1 MRIAISTLTTP
12 EALKHCEAIEQQVWG
27 LPERDLVPAS
37 QLIAAVHAG
46 GMVAG
51 AFDGEQL
58 IGFVYGFIAHHPEWP
73 APFGLHSHMLAVSP
87 QYRNQRIGQQLKW
100 FQRRWCLE
108 RGLSWITW
116 TFDPMQ
122 AKNARL
128 NFSYLG
134 VIARHYYVNT
144 YGAMQGMLNE
154 GLPSDRLLA
163 EWRLDA
169 PQVVA
174 LAAGAKPADG
184 CPEAAV
190 AVLRQTECGIAVT
203 LDADAPHLKVMV
215 PADIRALYRHSR
227 DQALE
232 HLLAVREVMQ
242 TYLSAGY
249 TITGFWQNAYILA
262 REPELTSTK
271 DC

>member
-1 MRIAISTLTTP
+1 MNVVMKVLTTP
-12 EALKHCEAIEQQVWG
+12 EDLGLCEDIERIVWG
-27 LPERDLVPAS
+27 LPDRDIVPAS

-51 AFDGEQL
+51 AFVDETMV
-58 IGFVYGFIAHHPEWP
+58 GFVYGFIAHHPDWQSP
-73 APFGLHSHMLAVSP
+73 TGLHSHMLAVLP
-87 QYRNQRIGQQLKW
+87 QYRNLRIGQQLKW
-100 FQRRWCLE
+100 FQRCWCLE
-108 RGLSWITW
+108 RGLKWITW

-134 VIARHYYVNT
+134 VTARHYYINT
-144 YGAMQGMLNE
+144 YGAMQGILNE

-163 EWRLDA
+163 EWHLDA

-174 LAAGAKPADG
+174 RAAGDKSTEG
-184 CPEAAV
+184 CPEAALD
-190 AVLRQTECGIAVT
+190 VLQQTDCGIAVM
-203 LDADAPHLKVMV
+203 LDADATHLRVTV
-215 PADIRALYRHSR
+215 PADIRALYKHSR

-249 TITGFWQNAYILA
+249 TITGFLQNAYILT
-262 REPELTSTK
+262 RETK
-271 DC
+271 RI